1 VGFALAGGLV
11 LGVGNLLTQYAW
23 PFVGLSI
30 VEVIS
35 SSITVVAGW
44 YLITLH
50 KILNIDFNIGCWDQ
64 SAWHKACNRSS
75 VFVKLNLRT
84 FPPQQQIQ

>member
-44 YLITLH
+44 YLFILH
-50 KILNIDFNIGCWDQ
+50 KIPNIEYTISEHFLLSSRYNNYTSISWD
-64 SAWHKACNRSS
+64 K
-75 VFVKLNLRT
+75 
-84 FPPQQQIQ
+84 